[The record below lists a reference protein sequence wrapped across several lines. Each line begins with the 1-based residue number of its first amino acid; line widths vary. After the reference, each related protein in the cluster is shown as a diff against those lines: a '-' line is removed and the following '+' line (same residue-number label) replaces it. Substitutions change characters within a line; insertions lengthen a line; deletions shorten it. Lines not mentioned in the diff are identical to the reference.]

1 MKKKILILTLFG
13 LTAFAVSAQKTAL
26 QYLDEAPL
34 AYTKDIC
41 SSSKLDYLKF
51 KAKLDHYCAK
61 IQEDIDR
68 RKALS
73 TKIDLSVE
81 AKSEIYKLM
90 KELTANTEKDME
102 IFMSLSY
109 NSPYPGWLS
118 EEESSKCLKDK
129 HILTKIIQFNGML
142 AIHAAKESDRPNSPA
157 EGIAAQNE
165 YCTIMTPKC
174 KQYLERT
181 EKALRA
187 SLPKQ
192 QRLGELE
199 YSGPAEVKEI
209 DALGVVYSYLS
220 SYADVLFEGNI
231 FF

>member
-1 MKKKILILTLFG
+1 MKKNILILTFCFS
-13 LTAFAVSAQKTAL
+13 AFAVFAQKTAL
-26 QYLDEAPL
+26 QYLNEAPL
-34 AYTKDIC
+34 SYTKDIC
-41 SSSKLDYLKF
+41 NSSKLDYRKF
-51 KAKLDHYCAK
+51 KAKLDAYCAK
-61 IQEDIDR
+61 IQEDINR
-68 RKALS
+68 REAMA

-90 KELTANTEKDME
+90 KQLTANTEKDME
-102 IFMSLSY
+102 ILMSLSY

-129 HILTKIIQFNGML
+129 QAIAGIVQFNGML

-165 YCTIMTPKC
+165 YCAIMTPKFR
-174 KQYLERT
+174 QYLERT

-187 SLPKQ
+187 SLPTQ

-199 YSGPAEVKEI
+199 YSGPAEVKELN
-209 DALGVVYSYLS
+209 ALSVVYSYLS
-220 SYADVLFEGNI
+220 SYADFLFSGNI
-231 FF
+231 SY